1 MSQNDLMHLNSHFQQ
16 WKTARGNALPPK
28 LDPLNDYSIFAST
41 AYRTS
46 TAKWLFPEEKATLK
60 NAAMLIS
67 EAKML

>member
-1 MSQNDLMHLNSHFQQ
+1 MCGV
-16 WKTARGNALPPK
+16 AG
-28 LDPLNDYSIFAST
+28 YSIFAST

-46 TAKWLFPEEKATLK
+46 AAEWLFPEEKATLK